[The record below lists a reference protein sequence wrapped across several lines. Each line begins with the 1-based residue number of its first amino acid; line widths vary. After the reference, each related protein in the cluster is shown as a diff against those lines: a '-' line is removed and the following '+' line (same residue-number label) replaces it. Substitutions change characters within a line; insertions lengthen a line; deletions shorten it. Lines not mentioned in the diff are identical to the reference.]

1 MYVGNVT
8 RTTAIQGRTLRMS
21 YEFPTKTSLRQE
33 IYTKMVAI
41 WQRVA
46 GYTPPLEKTHI
57 NSHLL
62 LTLTLTRTLS

>member
-1 MYVGNVT
+1 
-8 RTTAIQGRTLRMS
+8 MS

-46 GYTPPLEKTHI
+46 GYTPPPGENPYKLPPTFNPDSNPNAK
-57 NSHLL
+57 LV
-62 LTLTLTRTLS
+62 